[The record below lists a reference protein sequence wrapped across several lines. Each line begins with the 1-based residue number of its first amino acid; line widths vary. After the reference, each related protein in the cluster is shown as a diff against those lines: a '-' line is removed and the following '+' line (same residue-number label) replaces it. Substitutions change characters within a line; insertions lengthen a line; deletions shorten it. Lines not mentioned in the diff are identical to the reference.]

1 MVFKRDIIYPVFLEC
16 VNYTN
21 NIFWQNIFEDLA
33 YGKSPYGTYFY
44 KNFIICSYKDKEFNY
59 KIETDEPSV
68 IYKDLY
74 QLFTQKLGLLSNK
87 EKIKN
92 KLDFFKYENDL
103 KKSSETWKTIR
114 KKNIKD
120 VLIERYVIDNKK
132 KYNLTI
138 KQGKY
143 LLSLILTCIIF
154 KIILPTDILYDNRE
168 ITNIKGINF
177 TDKHII
183 IKRDIIKDS
192 INITD
197 EQEYKKKTF
206 SDKWVK
212 FLINIEKSD
221 KNNH

>member
-1 MVFKRDIIYPVFLEC
+1 M
-16 VNYTN
+16 
-21 NIFWQNIFEDLA
+21 
-33 YGKSPYGTYFY
+33 
-44 KNFIICSYKDKEFNY
+44 
-59 KIETDEPSV
+59 
-68 IYKDLY
+68 
-74 QLFTQKLGLLSNK
+74 LSNK

-103 KKSSETWKTIR
+103 KKSSDSWKTIR

-154 KIILPTDILYDNRE
+154 KIILPNDILYNNRE

-177 TDKHII
+177 SDKHII

-197 EQEYKKKTF
+197 EQKYKKKTF
-206 SDKWVK
+206 TDKWVK
-212 FLINIEKSD
+212 FLINLEKTD
-221 KNNH
+221 KKIF